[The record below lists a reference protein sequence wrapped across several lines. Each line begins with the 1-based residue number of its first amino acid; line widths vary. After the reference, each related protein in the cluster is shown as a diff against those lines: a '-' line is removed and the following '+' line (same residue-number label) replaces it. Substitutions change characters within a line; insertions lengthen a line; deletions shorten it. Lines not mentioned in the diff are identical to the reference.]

1 MTDIPARAFAVQF
14 AKLSRW
20 DPMSFHRIHWHWPDA
35 VMAPI
40 GYVMRPRKEKV
51 DRAKFSFHELQPITI
66 HFDGSIGKRSVDAGK
81 VYSMDLFFA
90 RPGDIVVAKIDL
102 KNGAVGIVPEWKNVA
117 VTGHFA
123 VYEPD
128 RARIVPEYL
137 ALLIQAPFFK
147 ANLWRNKVGA
157 EGRKEVKLDFF
168 EAIRIPLPSLAVQQA
183 VLAEWQKARQE
194 IAATE
199 ERIRKIEPE
208 IEEGIH
214 SALGTPLPGS
224 VTRSSRVMG
233 LWWNEIGRW
242 SFNYLSCVRKGL
254 LGFQKSRFPIVPLGQ
269 GIEDT
274 RNGFCIKPVSD
285 PTPHKM
291 LKLSALTTAG
301 LDLSETKYVKV
312 SDKTA
317 EQFHIREGDLLIC
330 RSNALEY
337 VAKSVYVREDHPEV
351 LYPDTIIRVKCG
363 DLLSPEFA
371 CVVLQTALG
380 RSFFQINSRRAVG
393 GMWKI
398 SADDIR
404 TCPIPLP
411 PLDVQRRIVADV
423 EAGRARIGREREK
436 ARVLSRQIEADVE
449 AYLLG
454 TKKVGTS

>member
-1 MTDIPARAFAVQF
+1 MMAILPRVFAVRF
-14 AKLSRW
+14 SALFRW
-20 DPMSFHRIHWHWPDA
+20 DPMSFHGIDWHWRDV

-40 GYVMRPRKEKV
+40 GSVMKPRKENV
-51 DRAKFSFHELQPITI
+51 DRAKFSFDELQPITI
-66 HFDGSIGKRSVDAGK
+66 HFDGSIEKRSVDAGK
-81 VYSMDLFFA
+81 VYSMGLFFA
-90 RPGDIVVAKIDL
+90 RPGDVVVAKIDL

-128 RARIVPEYL
+128 RVRIVPEYL

-147 ANLWRNKVGA
+147 AYLWRNKVGA

-183 VLAEWQKARQE
+183 ILAEWQKARQE

-199 ERIRKIEPE
+199 ERIRKIEGE

-233 LWWNEIGRW
+233 LWWNEIDRW
-242 SFNYLSCVRKGL
+242 SFNYLWRVRKGL

-269 GIEDT
+269 GIKDT
-274 RNGFCIKPVSD
+274 RNGFCIKPVAG

-337 VAKSVYVREDHPEV
+337 VAKSVYVGEDHPEV
-351 LYPDTIIRVKCG
+351 LYPDTIIRVRCG

-423 EAGRARIGREREK
+423 EAGRARIASDLEK
-436 ARVLSRQIEADVE
+436 ARVLSRQIDADVE

-454 TKKVGTS
+454 TKKVGTN